1 MNTSIELKL
10 DILDVDVLLS
20 MLTKYAN
27 STSHLGDKNDEF
39 LCFGITD
46 SINAELSKI
55 HNIQTPAISEILKLK
70 ESSN

>member
-27 STSHLGDKNDEF
+27 STSHFGDKNDALALAKE
-39 LCFGITD
+39 
-46 SINAELSKI
+46 I
-55 HNIQTPAISEILKLK
+55 HTQTYL
-70 ESSN
+70 